1 MKPIILAGTII
12 VTLALIAYTLFIIT
26 EHKQKRASGKV
37 LLFITLGLFLDI
49 TATACMIIG
58 SSNTPFTLHG
68 FLGYTSLLAML
79 VDGILIWRHKISHGG
94 EVPFSRGLNIYSKIA
109 YTTWVVLAY
118 ITGSILVM
126 VNRMSA

>member
-37 LLFITLGLFLDI
+37 LLYITLGLFLDI
-49 TATACMIIG
+49 TATVCMIIG

-79 VDGILIWRHKISHGG
+79 IDGIAEREDRHEQGNDRHHFVCFRLGFDSVGALG
-94 EVPFSRGLNIYSKIA
+94 SREPDRQQR
-109 YTTWVVLAY
+109 V
-118 ITGSILVM
+118 
-126 VNRMSA
+126 